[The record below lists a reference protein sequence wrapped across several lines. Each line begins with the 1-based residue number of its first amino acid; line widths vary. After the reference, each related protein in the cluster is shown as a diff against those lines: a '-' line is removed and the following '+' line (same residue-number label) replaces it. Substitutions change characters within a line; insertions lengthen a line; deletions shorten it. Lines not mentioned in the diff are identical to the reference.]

1 MKKYLK
7 LLFFL
12 LIINFFSSNIF
23 AATLINSD
31 EFSIGKRLKVTLSP
45 GKWYLVSK
53 SGDSWYGLN
62 FDLYLLGKVE
72 NNEILEII
80 SIGKIDTAGVY
91 EGVVNTAIYEI
102 FYKNQHDGCYERPE
116 YYLLELFKKG
126 NSVNCMKVRHLD
138 ILKEFNNPDDPDSRG
153 DYGIIK
159 KWIRGNNYK
168 HPNIMLRST
177 HQYFSR
183 LVRSELIEVTYTID
197 PKILNAPESKYL
209 TEESS
214 EYHKYNIEKFP
225 KHKKIMEQWVSI
237 ASKRHKIFEK
247 NQKIRKHHVLKLEK
261 YINPDSDYEDQS
273 DVVDNLKK
281 LNDLYKSGVLTKE
294 EFEKAKKKLLN

>member
-7 LLFFL
+7 LLFFV
-12 LIINFFSSNIF
+12 LIINFFSSNTF
-23 AATLINSD
+23 AVTLINSD
-31 EFSIGKRLKVTLSP
+31 EFSIGKRLKVTLSS
-45 GKWYLVSK
+45 GEWYLVLK

-62 FDLYLLGKVE
+62 FDLYLLGRVE

-91 EGVVNTAIYEI
+91 ESHVNQAVQEI
-102 FYKNQHDGCYERPE
+102 FFKNNYDGCYEKPE

-138 ILKEFNNPDDPDSRG
+138 VLKEFNNPDDPESRG
-153 DYGIIK
+153 EYARIK
-159 KWIRGNNYK
+159 KWVKDNNFKYSK
-168 HPNIMLRST
+168 IMLNSS

-183 LVRSELIEVTYTID
+183 LVRGEYIEITYTID
-197 PKILNAPESKYL
+197 PKILNAPETKHF

-225 KHKKIMEQWVSI
+225 KHKKIMEKWISI

-247 NQKIRKHHVLKLEK
+247 NHKIRKYHALKLEK
-261 YINPDSDYEDQS
+261 YINPDSDYVDQS
-273 DVVDNLKK
+273 DVVDSLKK

-294 EFEKAKKKLLN
+294 EFEEAKKKLLN

>member
-1 MKKYLK
+1 MKRYLK

-23 AATLINSD
+23 AANLINSD

-45 GKWYLVSK
+45 GKWYSVLN
-53 SGDSWYGLN
+53 SGDNWHGLDYN
-62 FDLYLLGKVE
+62 SSMLARVE
-72 NNEILEII
+72 NNEVLEII
-80 SIGKIDTAGVY
+80 TLGKINTAGFY
-91 EGVVNTAIYEI
+91 ESLVNTAVYEI

-116 YYLLELFKKG
+116 YYLLELYKKG

-138 ILKEFNNPDDPDSRG
+138 VLKEFNNPDDPESRG
-153 DYGIIK
+153 DYARIK
-159 KWIRGNNYK
+159 KWVKDNNYK
-168 HPNIMLRST
+168 YSKIMLNSS

-183 LVRSELIEVTYTID
+183 LVRGEYIEITYTID
-197 PKILNAPESKYL
+197 PKILNAPETKHF

-225 KHKKIMEQWVSI
+225 KHKKIMEKWISI

-247 NQKIRKHHVLKLEK
+247 NHKIRKYHALKLEK
-261 YINPDSDYEDQS
+261 YINPDLDYEDQS
-273 DVVDNLKK
+273 DVVDSLKK

-294 EFEKAKKKLLN
+294 EFEEAKKKLLN